1 MQNYPKWKYL
11 YGLDL
16 MKLLVLK
23 ATWCW
28 SVLLQLTTLQNLG
41 RREVETNNWY
51 IQNTNLS
58 GLRQFTRDNLLLWQN
73 VHTNITS
80 TSLFIFSISSQGF
93 LGKKSMVWKFIHT
106 YTYISFQKRK
116 KDNYGRKYD
125 VEYGHLAR
133 IEPNTK
139 DVIFMIQKWSQYN
152 EIYFYD
158 KSFLK
163 APL

>member
-73 VHTNITS
+73 VYTNS
-80 TSLFIFSISSQGF
+80 SSQSHPRVF
-93 LGKKSMVWKFIHT
+93 GKKSVVWKFIHT

-139 DVIFMIQKWSQYN
+139 DVIFMIQKWSQYS

>member
-1 MQNYPKWKYL
+1 M
-11 YGLDL
+11 
-16 MKLLVLK
+16 
-23 ATWCW
+23 
-28 SVLLQLTTLQNLG
+28 
-41 RREVETNNWY
+41 ETNNWY

-73 VHTNITS
+73 VYTNITS
-80 TSLFIFSISSQGF
+80 TSLFIFSISSPGF
-93 LGKKSMVWKFIHT
+93 LGKNLWFGNSYIL

-139 DVIFMIQKWSQYN
+139 DVIFMIQK
-152 EIYFYD
+152 
-158 KSFLK
+158 
-163 APL
+163 

>member
-1 MQNYPKWKYL
+1 MCTFLMQNYPKWKYL

-93 LGKKSMVWKFIHT
+93 LGKNYGLEIHT
-106 YTYISFQKRK
+106 YFYIHIIPK
-116 KDNYGRKYD
+116 KKERQLWK
-125 VEYGHLAR
+125 EIWCR
-133 IEPNTK
+133 IWP
-139 DVIFMIQKWSQYN
+139 FG
-152 EIYFYD
+152 
-158 KSFLK
+158 
-163 APL
+163 